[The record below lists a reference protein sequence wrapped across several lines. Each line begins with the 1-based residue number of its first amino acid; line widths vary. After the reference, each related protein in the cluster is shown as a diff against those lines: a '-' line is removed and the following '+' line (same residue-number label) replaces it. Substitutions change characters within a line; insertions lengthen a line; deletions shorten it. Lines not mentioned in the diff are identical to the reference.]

1 MEKLQSLIPHY
12 SGEAVKLTPEEKL
25 QLQCEAENAVK
36 GKMKLIDCPI
46 CNNKGVVSVVHNGE
60 IVTRECECMQRRLF
74 IERLSANGLD
84 KLAKIK
90 KFSNYTVTMPFQ
102 ADLQK
107 LVYTYATTDTDHWLY
122 VGGQRGCGKTH
133 LCIAA
138 AVKLTK
144 ANNVQYFIW
153 EDNVDELTGGSFSGE
168 EERRKKIGMI
178 KNAQVLY
185 IDDFLRKAKPDPKEI
200 RLAFEII
207 NYRYNKNLR
216 TIITSEKTLAELY
229 KTVDS
234 AIAGRI
240 AEMCG
245 DFKYSVNEDPKKD
258 YRIYGG
264 QIQ

>member
-1 MEKLQSLIPHY
+1 MDKIQDLIPHY
-12 SGEAVKLTPEEKL
+12 SDGAVKLTAEEKL
-25 QLQCEAENAVK
+25 QLQCDAENAVK
-36 GKMKLIDCPI
+36 GKMTLIDCPV
-46 CNNKGVVSVVHNGE
+46 CNNKGFVSVVKDNE
-60 IVTRECECMQRRLF
+60 IVTQECECMQRRLF

-84 KLAKIK
+84 EQAKVK
-90 KFSNYTVTMPFQ
+90 KFNNYEVTMPFQ

-107 LVYTYATTDTDHWLY
+107 MVYTYATTDTDQWLY
-122 VGGQRGCGKTH
+122 IGGQRGCGKTH

-144 ANNVQYFIW
+144 KHNVQYFVW
-153 EDNVDELTGGSFSGE
+153 EDNSEDLTGGSFSGE
-168 EERRKKIGMI
+168 AERRKKIELI
-178 KNAQVLY
+178 KTAQVLY
-185 IDDFLRKAKPDPKEI
+185 IDDFLRKPKPEPREI

-229 KTVDS
+229 SSVDS

-258 YRIYGG
+258 YRIHGG
-264 QIQ
+264 K